1 MSKIMSKVVPVRIA
15 SDEVNC
21 YATIERSCLAAI
33 TACMR
38 LGDQKHA
45 ESFTKLK
52 AWANG
57 NYQDKVDEHF
67 SNSGNPAQ
75 G

>member
-1 MSKIMSKVVPVRIA
+1 MTRVIPVKIT

-38 LGDQKHA
+38 LGDQRHV
-45 ESFTKLK
+45 ESFIKLK
-52 AWANG
+52 AWASG
-57 NYQDKVDEHF
+57 SYQDKVDEHF
-67 SNSGNPAQ
+67 SGGSPAK

>member
-1 MSKIMSKVVPVRIA
+1 MAKVMTKVVPVRIA
-15 SDEVNC
+15 SDAVNC

-38 LGDQKHA
+38 LGDQEHA
-45 ESFTKLK
+45 DKFTKLK

-67 SNSGNPAQ
+67 TSTPAQ